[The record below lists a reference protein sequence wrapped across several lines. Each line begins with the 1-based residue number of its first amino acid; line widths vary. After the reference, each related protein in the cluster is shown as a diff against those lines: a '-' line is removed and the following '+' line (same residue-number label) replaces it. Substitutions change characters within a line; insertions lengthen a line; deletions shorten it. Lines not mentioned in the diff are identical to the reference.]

1 MFQIFPDMGNKHCSI
16 IFKCSM
22 YTCDLQHKK
31 KKEVPLCQRMQDDRN
46 KEKKTHK
53 GVLLAE
59 LNV

>member
-31 KKEVPLCQRMQDDRN
+31 KSSPIVPKNARWQKL
-46 KEKKTHK
+46 KKK
-53 GVLLAE
+53 KPIKVFC
-59 LNV
+59 